1 MAHTIIVV
9 AHVSSAYRGKQVVC
23 LLVQAGYVIQNVL
36 HLAGSVGPDTARKL
50 SLKSACW
57 YKQFWKC
64 LVKAGYSTLKYL
76 LVQAGSYVSA
86 WLSRIFSNTVLVG
99 YKQVYKRLKKRGTKH
114 RSVWGHLQ
122 DYIILLRIFNTKVLV
137 GKSRFRSVWYKQNIQ
152 HQSVQAGVHGGIV
165 HASVWKGFHLLA
177 SVQLKR
183 GLHLRKITR
192 LEFVEMRELMPEMW
206 WREEEVA
213 RSTLTLSR

>member
-1 MAHTIIVV
+1 MF
-9 AHVSSAYRGKQVVC
+9 GKSRIFNTEV
-23 LLVQAGYVIQNVL
+23 LVGTSRFI
-36 HLAGSVGPDTARKL
+36 R
-50 SLKSACW
+50 
-57 YKQFWKC
+57 KC
-64 LVKAGYSTLKYL
+64 LVK
-76 LVQAGSYVSA
+76 QDIQQHSA
-86 WLSRIFSNTVLVG
+86 CW

-213 RSTLTLSR
+213 RSTLTLPR